1 MSFNDVIK
9 KSILEGFNIDIS
21 IEKIIVT
28 LLFAVVLGIYVFF
41 IYKFKSKK
49 SFYSKDFNAVLAGL
63 PIITSAIVLA
73 MQSSIVISLGM
84 VGALSIV
91 RFRNAVKNPLD
102 LTCPF
107 RDNVNNKCMIYEVRP
122 EICRRFICSNTMED
136 IEKTKKLISKTR
148 KDISM
153 RNVFFNGPPLETI
166 LFRIIL
172 QLQKENSNE

>member
-1 MSFNDVIK
+1 MPITNNLNEAIK
-9 KSILEGFNIDIS
+9 KQITNFTCNRECSNCGQCCSDLLPLNNMEIKRIKEYIREHNIKECKHLSIL
-21 IEKIIVT
+21 
-28 LLFAVVLGIYVFF
+28 
-41 IYKFKSKK
+41 
-49 SFYSKDFNAVLAGL
+49 
-63 PIITSAIVLA
+63 
-73 MQSSIVISLGM
+73 
-84 VGALSIV
+84 
-91 RFRNAVKNPLD
+91 VKNPLD